1 MPLNVLNTDSIAK
14 VKYLLANALQINA
27 AFSTARKQVEQQ
39 SLQSFYVPY
48 EPLSNNIQDGY
59 LLNIT
64 TLLKESKTDECVSK
78 IFSIYFLL
86 IINY

>member
-1 MPLNVLNTDSIAK
+1 MPSNLLNSDATTQ

-27 AFSTARKQVEQQ
+27 AFSTARKQIEQQ
-39 SLQSFYVPY
+39 SFQSFYVPY

-64 TLLKESKTDECVSK
+64 TLLKESKTDECVNNL
-78 IFSIYFLL
+78 FL
-86 IINY
+86 I